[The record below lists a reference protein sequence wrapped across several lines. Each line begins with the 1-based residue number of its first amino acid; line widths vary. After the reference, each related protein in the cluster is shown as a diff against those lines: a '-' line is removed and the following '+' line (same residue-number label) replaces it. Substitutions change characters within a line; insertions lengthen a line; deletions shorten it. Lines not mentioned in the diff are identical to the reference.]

1 MTWEA
6 WTMLGLVALMAVA
19 LVRNIAGPDT
29 ILVGGMTVTMTL
41 GLFSPDKF
49 PSATRCV
56 AEFGNEGLITIG
68 VLFVVAEG
76 LSRTGAMSRVMQPL
90 LGLPQ
95 TVRGAQAR
103 MMLLV
108 CTLSAFLNNTPIV
121 AVFIPVVRDWC
132 SKTGI
137 APSKLFIPLSY
148 AAILGGSCTLIG
160 TSINLIVMGMV
171 ETSQFNGAALH
182 DSVSIGMFTISW
194 IGIPAA
200 IAGIGL
206 VVLLSNRLLPTRGG
220 ARRDFADA
228 RRYTVEMLVVP
239 GSAIA
244 GKTIE
249 QAGLRNLPGAYLVE
263 VERDDE
269 TIPAVGPEQVL
280 HDHDRLI
287 FAGVVETVVEL
298 QKIRGLVPA
307 TDQVFKLSE
316 PRPNRRLIE
325 AVVSPSCPIVGQTI
339 REGRFRTVY
348 DAAVIAVH
356 RNGEQLMKKIGDI
369 ELQAGDTL
377 LLETHPQFSRR
388 HRNRRDFLLVSTV
401 EGSQPI
407 RSERAITALLIMVAF
422 VLAITFLDI
431 KVVHAALLAA
441 GLMVLTNC
449 LRPAEARESI
459 DWRVLVVIGAALVIG
474 RALETS
480 GAAMGV
486 AGTVLSVLEPIGA
499 HAVLCGIVALGMI
512 FGSLIGPV
520 GSAALVFPIS
530 VATAS
535 QLGSDPMPFVIGT
548 MMAAAASFATPIAY
562 QTNLMVYGAGGY
574 RFNDYLRIGVPMNI
588 TIGAVT
594 VILTPLVWPFH
605 MS

>member
-108 CTLSAFLNNTPIV
+108 CALSAFLNNTPIV
-121 AVFIPVVRDWC
+121 AIFIPVVRDWC

-194 IGIPAA
+194 VGIPAA

-228 RRYTVEMLVVP
+228 RRYTVEMLVAP
-239 GSAIA
+239 GSVIA

-280 HDHDRLI
+280 HGHDRLI
-287 FAGVVETVVEL
+287 FAGVVESVVEL

-325 AVVSPSCPIVGQTI
+325 AVVSPSCPMVGQTI

-369 ELQAGDTL
+369 EMQAGDTL

-449 LRPAEARESI
+449 LSPAEARESI

-486 AGTVLSVLEPIGA
+486 AGTVLGVLEPIGA
-499 HAVLCGIVALGMI
+499 HAVLCGIVALGMF

-574 RFNDYLRIGVPMNI
+574 RFIDYLRIGVIMNI

-594 VILTPLVWPFH
+594 VIVTPLVWPFY